1 MLSNKN
7 LVIIGGGAGIG
18 LAVARLAVSKGMR
31 VVAASPSA
39 PDRLAALDE
48 FKGKSIRA
56 LSFDITRKKDHER
69 LLEEAGGIDH
79 LVVAVRPKLS
89 HAPFM
94 DADADQARRA
104 WEVKFWGAWSLIRA
118 ARSAIRENGSI
129 TLTSGIAGEKIYPGH
144 TPMAVINS
152 AVETLCRALAVELAP
167 VRVNAVSPG
176 FVAPKPA
183 GVQKKRKAI
192 PPGPPGQGGRAGRR
206 LPRPYGRHLPDRQR
220 RGFRRRRAPDLS
232 RNRPCPQI
240 WRRRIGTGRRRKGS
254 FRGGVSIRTPPRPAF
269 LPRRSGSVEIPSRC
283 GTIVPPQY
291 RPAPPCFKTFQH
303 VSFLFQL

>member
-31 VVAASPSA
+31 VVAASRTA

-56 LSFDITRKKDHER
+56 LSFDITSKKDHER

-89 HAPFM
+89 HARFM
-94 DADADQARRA
+94 DADADEARRA

-118 ARSAIRENGSI
+118 ALSAIRENGSI
-129 TLTSGIAGEKIYPGH
+129 TLTSGIAGEKIYPGY
-144 TPMAVINS
+144 TAMAVINS

-176 FVAPKPA
+176 FVEPKPEQVRGYA
-183 GVQKKRKAI
+183 SGFPLGRL
-192 PPGPPGQGGRAGRR
+192 GQGGRAGRR
-206 LPRPYGRHLPDRQR
+206 LPGPHEKHLPDRLR
-220 RGFRRRRAPDLS
+220 AGGRRRRAPGLN
-232 RNRPCPQI
+232 RNRPCP
-240 WRRRIGTGRRRKGS
+240 RKTAA
-254 FRGGVSIRTPPRPAF
+254 VD
-269 LPRRSGSVEIPSRC
+269 
-283 GTIVPPQY
+283 
-291 RPAPPCFKTFQH
+291 
-303 VSFLFQL
+303 